1 MGLIS
6 RVSSRTYRQKIPPPR
21 RDDRSPPRRR
31 SDIPPPEELHTVM
44 VAGYH
49 YDTSREELMDYFSKF
64 GEIAEIN
71 IPLDYHTRKPRGM
84 AFVRFWKKQSQED
97 AIQQNKERPFE
108 LDGRKLRMEYAYS
121 KPKPGDP
128 RWRRTPPP
136 PRRGGGGGYGRDDRR
151 GGYDRGGYNPR
162 GDDRRGGYDDRRA
175 GYDDRRGGYD
185 DRRRSPPRDD
195 YRRDDR
201 RT

>member
-1 MGLIS
+1 
-6 RVSSRTYRQKIPPPR
+6 
-21 RDDRSPPRRR
+21 
-31 SDIPPPEELHTVM
+31 
-44 VAGYH
+44 
-49 YDTSREELMDYFSKF
+49 
-64 GEIAEIN
+64 
-71 IPLDYHTRKPRGM
+71 M
-84 AFVRFWKKQSQED
+84 AFVRFFKKQSQED

-136 PRRGGGGGYGRDDRR
+136 PPPPRRGGGGYGRDDRR

-162 GDDRRGGYDDRRA
+162 GDDRR
-175 GYDDRRGGYD
+175 RGGYD

-201 RT
+201 RTEYGRGRY

>member
-1 MGLIS
+1 
-6 RVSSRTYRQKIPPPR
+6 
-21 RDDRSPPRRR
+21 
-31 SDIPPPEELHTVM
+31 
-44 VAGYH
+44 
-49 YDTSREELMDYFSKF
+49 
-64 GEIAEIN
+64 
-71 IPLDYHTRKPRGM
+71 M

-136 PRRGGGGGYGRDDRR
+136 PRRGYGGGRDDRR

-162 GDDRRGGYDDRRA
+162 GDDRRGG

-185 DRRRSPPRDD
+185 DRRGGYNDRRRSPPRYDD
-195 YRRDDR
+195 RRDDR
-201 RT
+201 R